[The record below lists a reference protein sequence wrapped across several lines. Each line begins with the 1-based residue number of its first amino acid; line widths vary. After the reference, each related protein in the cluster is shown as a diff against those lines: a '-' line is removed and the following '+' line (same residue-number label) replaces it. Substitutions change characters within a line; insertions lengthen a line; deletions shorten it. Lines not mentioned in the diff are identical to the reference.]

1 MRARARREVKR
12 ARADGL
18 PSRRVRTFLAV
29 VLAVLAVASPAA
41 ATCVGETTPRW
52 AAHQSLALLLNP
64 MGAEHNLRIGLCV
77 PLYESADDALRAN
90 HFEVGV
96 SSYLSPVY
104 AIGGPYLQFSPA
116 TFFFARVELNAM
128 GLWPIGLDGAG
139 YFPMASYASSWD
151 PEDTPAHRAEATGG
165 WNARFFSVLRGVIEA
180 GPITLVG
187 YDAFFVDYHDV
198 GSAAYWLQVRH
209 DLVTARSDWV
219 LANEGYLLVG
229 VPIEGGP
236 ELRVG
241 GYSALRDVPASGYVG
256 HQVGALFM
264 AVWERPF
271 PGIDELSVY
280 VRVGGYTHHGIRAFD
295 ATTLGGASADHDL
308 GGL

>member
-1 MRARARREVKR
+1 MRVALGSMV
-12 ARADGL
+12 
-18 PSRRVRTFLAV
+18 V
-29 VLAVLAVASPAA
+29 VLAIASPAA
-41 ATCVGETTPRW
+41 ATCVGEEAPRW
-52 AAHQSLALLLNP
+52 AAHQSIALLLNP

-77 PLYESADDALRAN
+77 PLYASTDDALRAN

-104 AIGGPYLQFSPA
+104 AIGGPYVQFSPA

-139 YFPMASYASSWD
+139 YFPMRSYLSSWE
-151 PEDTPAHRAEATGG
+151 PEDTPASRAEATGG
-165 WNARFFSVLRGVIEA
+165 WNARFFSVLRGEIEL
-180 GPITLVG
+180 GPVTLVG

-219 LANEGYLLVG
+219 VANEAYVLLG
-229 VPIEGGP
+229 VPIPGGP
-236 ELRVG
+236 EIRFG
-241 GYSALRDVPASGYVG
+241 AYDALRDVPASGYVG
-256 HQVGALFM
+256 HQIGGLVM
-264 AVWERPF
+264 VVWERPV
-271 PGIDELSVY
+271 PGIDELSIY
-280 VRVGGYTHHGIRAFD
+280 VRVGGYTHHGVRGGD